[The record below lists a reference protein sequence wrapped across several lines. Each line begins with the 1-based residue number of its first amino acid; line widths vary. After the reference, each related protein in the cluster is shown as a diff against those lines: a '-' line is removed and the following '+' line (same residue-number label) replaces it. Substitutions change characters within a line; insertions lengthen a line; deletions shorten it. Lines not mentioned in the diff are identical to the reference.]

1 MIPRSNPGRICSQ
14 VIAWNQAPWWK
25 TGEFK
30 IKGAKKKWRV
40 NLLERREKAVSGAKP
55 GDMLFMPQIGF
66 FDVFAN
72 FQSFFQSE
80 NLGSHIVMSTDDRF
94 LPQGSVT
101 HTLARTAEMHLQ
113 YLAVLI
119 E

>member
-1 MIPRSNPGRICSQ
+1 
-14 VIAWNQAPWWK
+14 
-25 TGEFK
+25 
-30 IKGAKKKWRV
+30 
-40 NLLERREKAVSGAKP
+40 
-55 GDMLFMPQIGF
+55 MLFMPQIGF

-101 HTLARTAEMHLQ
+101 HTLARMAEKHLQ